1 MIENIMTDNSIPNAV
16 FLRQAVAT
24 DIPELETLL
33 NRCYRF
39 EEGWTNE
46 TEIIGGIRTNQDE
59 LKSVIDDAKQYLF
72 VYPQTDTGDREGQ
85 ETGEI
90 LGCINVA
97 IEDED
102 DSQEDCAYI
111 GLFAVNPKL
120 QGGGVGR
127 VMLAAAESFVQSC
140 LPDHQVSADGESND
154 KLIKM
159 LVLNGRDKMLAYY
172 ERRGYINTG
181 NTQAFS
187 ADDNSVEAK
196 DKELYFIEIAK
207 VIN

>member
-1 MIENIMTDNSIPNAV
+1 MTENIMTDNSMPNAV

-24 DIPELETLL
+24 DILELETLL

-46 TEIIGGIRTNQDE
+46 TELIGGIRTNQDE

-72 VYPQTDTGDREGQ
+72 VYPQTNTGDRDGE
-85 ETGEI
+85 ETGQI

-97 IEDED
+97 IE
-102 DSQEDCAYI
+102 EDCAYI
-111 GLFAVNPKL
+111 GLFAVHPEL
-120 QGGGVGR
+120 QGSGVGR
-127 VMLAAAESFVQSC
+127 VMLEAAESFVQSC
-140 LPDHQVSADGESND
+140 LPDHQVSADGEPND

-172 ERRGYINTG
+172 ERRGYVNTG
-181 NTQAFS
+181 NTHVFS

-196 DKELYFIEIAK
+196 DKELYFIEIVK
-207 VIN
+207 SIS

>member
-1 MIENIMTDNSIPNAV
+1 MTDHSMPNAV
-16 FLRQAVAT
+16 FLRQALAT
-24 DIPELETLL
+24 DIPELESLL

-46 TEIIGGIRTNQDE
+46 AELIGGIRTNQDE
-59 LKSVIDDAKQYLF
+59 LKSVIADAQQYLF
-72 VYPQTDTGDREGQ
+72 VYPQTDTGDRDGE

-97 IEDED
+97 IEGAG
-102 DSQEDCAYI
+102 QEDCAYI
-111 GLFAVNPKL
+111 GLFAVNPEL
-120 QGGGVGR
+120 QGSGVGN
-127 VMLAAAESFVQSC
+127 VMLQAAETFVQSC
-140 LPDHQVSADGESND
+140 FPDHQVSADGESND

-172 ERRGYINTG
+172 ERRGYVNTG
-181 NTQAFS
+181 KTQAFS

-196 DKELYFIEIAK
+196 DKELYFIEIEK
-207 VIN
+207 IID